1 MTAITFDTHEIIKE
15 LQAGGVE
22 PRQAEAIVSAFK
34 KTQESAELASKKDLM
49 DMKAELKTEMA
60 SNKLDLLKWA
70 FAMLA
75 GQTALILTILPKLI
89 H

>member
-1 MTAITFDTHEIIKE
+1 MSSVTFDTHEIIKE

-34 KTQESAELASKKDLM
+34 KTQESAELATKVDIDIKI
-49 DMKAELKTEMA
+49 AELKA
-60 SNKLDLLKWA
+60 DLLKWA